1 MGNSSMKIYRWL
13 YPASWIYGCG
23 VWLRNCLFDHGI
35 LHERSFELPVIC
47 VGNLTV
53 GGTGKTPHTEYLIR
67 LLKKEYKVAV
77 LSRGYKRK
85 SKGFVLA
92 GEQSTVEQLGDEPYQ
107 MKRKF
112 PDIHVAVDADRC
124 HGIEQLT
131 NHHVAFG
138 TEVILLDDAYQH
150 RYVKAGLNILLVDYN
165 RLITEDAL
173 LPAGRLREP
182 QHEKQRAH
190 IVIITKCPA
199 DLSPLDLR
207 MLGRQMD
214 LYPYQHL
221 YFTTLV
227 YGKLR
232 QLDGG
237 DRQYALT
244 QIQRS
249 VHILL
254 VTGIANPAPL
264 EEDLAAYNDHI
275 TPLAFGDH
283 HAFTAGD
290 LKIIRDR
297 FMALPEGRR
306 MIITTEKDAA
316 RLASHPALPDDI
328 RTFILVLPVEV
339 KFLQDQQELFNLNIT
354 EYVRKNPRN
363 SMLSQRENAYE
374 S

>member
-1 MGNSSMKIYRWL
+1 
-13 YPASWIYGCG
+13 
-23 VWLRNCLFDHGI
+23 
-35 LHERSFELPVIC
+35 
-47 VGNLTV
+47 
-53 GGTGKTPHTEYLIR
+53 
-67 LLKKEYKVAV
+67 
-77 LSRGYKRK
+77 
-85 SKGFVLA
+85 
-92 GEQSTVEQLGDEPYQ
+92 
-107 MKRKF
+107 
-112 PDIHVAVDADRC
+112 
-124 HGIEQLT
+124 
-131 NHHVAFG
+131 
-138 TEVILLDDAYQH
+138 
-150 RYVKAGLNILLVDYN
+150 
-165 RLITEDAL
+165 
-173 LPAGRLREP
+173 
-182 QHEKQRAH
+182 
-190 IVIITKCPA
+190 
-199 DLSPLDLR
+199 
-207 MLGRQMD
+207 
-214 LYPYQHL
+214 
-221 YFTTLV
+221 
-227 YGKLR
+227 
-232 QLDGG
+232 
-237 DRQYALT
+237 
-244 QIQRS
+244 
-249 VHILL
+249 

>member
-1 MGNSSMKIYRWL
+1 
-13 YPASWIYGCG
+13 
-23 VWLRNCLFDHGI
+23 VWLRNQLFDHDI
-35 LHERSFELPVIC
+35 LHERSFDVPVIC

-67 LLKKEYKVAV
+67 LLQKEYKVAV

-92 GEQSTVEQLGDEPYQ
+92 GEHTTVDDLGDEPWQ
-107 MKRKF
+107 MKQKF
-112 PDIHVAVDADRC
+112 PDIHVAVDTDRC

-138 TEVILLDDAYQH
+138 TEVILMDDAFQH

-182 QHEKQRAH
+182 QSAKQRAG
-190 IVIITKCPA
+190 IVIITKCPR

-214 LYPYQHL
+214 LYPYQRL
-221 YFTTLV
+221 FFTTLT

-232 QLDGG
+232 PLNGG
-237 DRQYALT
+237 DKRYALK
-244 QIQRS
+244 QIQRE

-254 VTGIANPAPL
+254 VTGIANPTPL
-264 EEDLAAYNDHI
+264 QEELAAYNDHV

-290 LKIIRDR
+290 LQTIRR
-297 FMALPEGRR
+297 HFLALPEGRR

-316 RLASHPALPDDI
+316 RLAGHPALTDDLAEY
-328 RTFILVLPVEV
+328 TLVLPVEV
-339 KFLQDQQELFNLNIT
+339 TFLQDQQELFNLNIT

-363 SMLSQRENAYE
+363 STLSERKNAHE

>member
-1 MGNSSMKIYRWL
+1 MENSLIKINPWL
-13 YPASWIYGCG
+13 YPASWIYGFG
-23 VWLRNCLFDHGI
+23 VWVRNQLFDHGI
-35 LHERSFELPVIC
+35 LKEHSFELPVIC

-67 LLKKEYKVAV
+67 LLQKEHKVAV
-77 LSRGYKRK
+77 LSRGYKRT

-92 GEQSTVEQLGDEPYQ
+92 GEQTTVEQLGDEPYQ
-107 MKRKF
+107 MKQKF

-138 TEVILLDDAYQH
+138 TEVILLDDAFQH

-182 QHEKQRAH
+182 KSAKNRAH
-190 IVIITKCPA
+190 IVIITKCPR

-207 MLGRQMD
+207 MLGRRME

-221 YFTTLV
+221 YFTTLT

-232 QLDGG
+232 PLNG
-237 DRQYALT
+237 DERHYSLRQV
-244 QIQRS
+244 QRD

-254 VTGIANPAPL
+254 VTGIANPTQL
-264 EEDLAAYNDHI
+264 EEDLAVYNDHV

-290 LKIIRDR
+290 LQIICDR
-297 FMALPEGRR
+297 FRTLPEGRR
-306 MIITTEKDAA
+306 MIITTEKDAV
-316 RLASHPALPDDI
+316 RLARQPLPDDV
-328 RTFILVLPVEV
+328 RDYILVLPVEIS
-339 KFLQDQQELFNLNIT
+339 FLQDQQELFNLNIT

-363 SMLSQRENAYE
+363 STLSQRENAHE

>member
-1 MGNSSMKIYRWL
+1 MENSLIKIHRWL
-13 YPASWIYGCG
+13 YPASWLYGFG
-23 VWLRNCLFDHGI
+23 VWVRNRLFDHGI

-47 VGNLTV
+47 VGNITV

-67 LLKKEYKVAV
+67 LLQKEYKVAV
-77 LSRGYKRK
+77 LSRGYKRQ

-92 GEQSTVEQLGDEPYQ
+92 GEHTTVEELGDEPYQ
-107 MKRKF
+107 MKQKF

-124 HGIEQLT
+124 HGIEQLS

-138 TEVILLDDAYQH
+138 TEVILLDDAFQH

-165 RLITEDAL
+165 RLITDDAL

-182 QHEKQRAH
+182 KSEKQRAH
-190 IVIITKCPA
+190 IVIITKCPK

-207 MLGRQMD
+207 MLGRQME
-214 LYPYQHL
+214 LYPYQRL

-232 QLDGG
+232 PLGG
-237 DRQYALT
+237 GERTYSLK
-244 QIQRS
+244 QIQRE

-254 VTGIANPAPL
+254 VTGIANPTQL
-264 EEDLAAYNDHI
+264 QEDLAAYNSHI
-275 TPLAFGDH
+275 TPMAFGDH
-283 HAFTAGD
+283 HAFTASD
-290 LKIIRDR
+290 LRAICER
-297 FMALPEGRR
+297 FRALPEGRR

-316 RLASHPALPDDI
+316 RLARHPDLPDDV
-328 RTFILVLPVEV
+328 REFTLVLPVEIS
-339 KFLQDQQELFNLNIT
+339 FLQDQQESFNLNIT

-363 SMLSQRENAYE
+363 SALS
-374 S
+374 